1 MPPLKA
7 ISWPLL
13 LMPTPHW
20 VPEAFRN
27 VMRGR
32 LASTAEASSILIAR
46 PMASV
51 LVAGIERWM
60 KRWVEPE

>member
-20 VPEAFRN
+20 LPDAFRN
-27 VMRGR
+27 LMRGYWWPGG
-32 LASTAEASSILIAR
+32 IA
-46 PMASV
+46 
-51 LVAGIERWM
+51 G
-60 KRWVEPE
+60 VEPE